1 MASADRNI
9 QPVMEYF
16 PTPEQ
21 YSNPAQYIQEIYEE
35 ASLYGVAVINPPAG
49 ADFHKSSGPAEFET
63 KLLRVA
69 PLQRSDGDPGFEVS
83 TGA

>member
-1 MASADRNI
+1 
-9 QPVMEYF
+9 MEYF

-49 ADFHKSSGPAEFET
+49 ADFNKSSPGPVEFET

-69 PLQRSDGDPGFEVS
+69 PVQRSDGDPGFEVS